1 MSTSILAREVLATAK
16 AYVQTTPFYTNSVAF
31 DKCQGNATVLLIVT
45 ASAGSSLALT
55 QQCSLDD
62 KNWYDPVDATGTA
75 TGALATAQAATTGLY
90 ISYSPVLTPFIRF
103 KGVQTNA
110 ITGTVT
116 LTLIF
121 REEA

>member
-45 ASAGSSLALT
+45 GSSTSSLAVT
-55 QQCSLDD
+55 QQCSLDNV
-62 KNWYDPVDATGTA
+62 NWYDPVDATATA
-75 TGALATAQAATTGLY
+75 TGAVATAQAVTTGLY
-90 ISYSPVLTPFIRF
+90 ISYSPVLTPYIRF
-103 KGVQTNA
+103 KGVQTNN
-110 ITGTVT
+110 ITGTMT

-121 REEA
+121 REES